1 MKLTSCILAFGV
13 VVGCSAG
20 PVKEDVGD
28 APFDLDQLD
37 AKDDSPTRPSKG
49 VDVRVAEQI
58 TDKFTASRGFIA
70 HQIRLTGGR
79 VDIDVTG
86 LEGSD
91 QLDTIL
97 YVYGPKKANG
107 KFSTPAIAFNDDFEP
122 GLNLG
127 SHIVLDVPRDGD
139 YLIVVSSYENYI
151 NHPTHGSRGEYRLT
165 VKCQSETFGACGPA
179 VSSIDGQCWADA
191 DCVAADDSALHCEGE
206 VVCAPGT
213 QCLFTRVGTCV
224 ADYAWMTIAPKQCT
238 NPWSQTPVDASEVDS
253 FPVGDLAQVK
263 KHYGTKGVTF
273 DELGQLTRVE
283 PMATCQACGC
293 ARGDKLL
300 VKVKSDQASAL
311 AADGWVF
318 SAPNPEAVSIAPKQ
332 CGSNPWETSQTTTV
346 AEELEQVDAYF
357 TAEGANVPTR
367 GFTFPA
373 EPKATCSSCACAR
386 GDRLVAFPA
395 EQNSAGILSSLGFS
409 AVYVP

>member
-1 MKLTSCILAFGV
+1 MKFSAVVFGFGV
-13 VVGCSAG
+13 VVGCSGG
-20 PVKEDVGD
+20 PAKEDVGN
-28 APFDLDQLD
+28 APFDLDQID
-37 AKDDSPTRPSKG
+37 AKEDSPTKPSKG
-49 VDVRVAEQI
+49 ADVRVAEQI
-58 TDKFTASRGFIA
+58 ADKFTGTRGFIA
-70 HQIRLTGGR
+70 HQIHLTGGR
-79 VDIDVTG
+79 TDIDVSG

-107 KFSTPAIAFNDDFEP
+107 KYSTPAIAFNDDFEP
-122 GLNLG
+122 GVNLG
-127 SHIVLDVPRDGD
+127 SHIVLDVPREGD
-139 YLIVVSSYENYI
+139 YLIVVSSYENYVYFP
-151 NHPTHGSRGEYRLT
+151 NHVSRGEYHLT
-165 VKCQSETFGACGPA
+165 VKCQSESFGACGPA
-179 VSSIDGQCWADA
+179 VSGVDGQCWADA
-191 DCVAADDSALHCEGE
+191 DCVGDAPLHCEGE

-224 ADYAWMTIAPKQCT
+224 EDYAWMTIAPKQCT
-238 NPWSQTPVDASEVDS
+238 NPWSQTAVDPAEADS

-263 KHYGTKGVTF
+263 KHYAAKGVAF
-273 DELGQLTRVE
+273 DELGQLTRAE

-300 VKVKSDQASAL
+300 VKVKAEGAAAL

-318 SAPNPEAVSIAPKQ
+318 AAPDPEAVSIAPKQ
-332 CGSNPWETSQTTTV
+332 CGSNPWETSQTSSI

-357 TAEGANVPTR
+357 AAELAKVPTR

-395 EQNSAGILSSLGFS
+395 EQESAGILSALGFS
-409 AVYVP
+409 AIYVR

>member
-1 MKLTSCILAFGV
+1 MKLSSCIFAFGV
-13 VVGCSAG
+13 VVGCSSG
-20 PVKEDVGD
+20 PAKEDVGD

-37 AKDDSPTRPSKG
+37 AKEDSPTRPTKG
-49 VDVRVAEQI
+49 ADARVAEQI
-58 TDKFTASRGFIA
+58 VDTFSSSRGFIA
-70 HQIRLTGGR
+70 HQIHLTGGR
-79 VDIDVTG
+79 VDLDVSG

-107 KFSTPAIAFNDDFEP
+107 KYSTPAIAFNDDFEP
-122 GLNLG
+122 GINLG
-127 SHIVLDVPRDGD
+127 SHLVLDVPRDGD

-151 NHPTHGSRGEYRLT
+151 YHPTHPSRGEYRLM
-165 VKCQSETFGACGPA
+165 VKCQSESFGACGPA
-179 VSSIDGQCWADA
+179 VSGEGGQCWADA
-191 DCVAADDSALHCEGE
+191 DCVAADDSPLHCEGE

-213 QCLFTRVGTCV
+213 QCLFTRIGTCV
-224 ADYAWMTIAPKQCT
+224 EDYAWMTIAPKQCT
-238 NPWSQTPVDASEVDS
+238 NPWSQTPVDAAEAEA
-253 FPVGDLAQVK
+253 FLADLAQVK

-273 DELGQLTRVE
+273 DELGQLTRAE
-283 PMATCQACGC
+283 PLATCQACGC

-318 SAPNPEAVSIAPKQ
+318 SAPAPEAVSIAPKQ
-332 CGSNPWETSQTTTV
+332 CGSNPWETSPTTLV
-346 AEELEQVDAYF
+346 EEELEQVDTYF
-357 TAEGANVPTR
+357 AAELANVPTR

-395 EQNSAGILSSLGFS
+395 DQESAGILSALGFS
-409 AVYVP
+409 AIYVR